1 MRLIFLVSIA
11 TLLFLQGCDENKKPQ
26 TNKNDLAEEEV
37 IEVNKKSAHD
47 VIVQLINSENKK
59 VGEAILEE
67 GKEGVTISLKGENL
81 PPGLHGYHIHEKG
94 FCEGPT
100 FETAGG
106 HFNPDDKQHGF
117 DHENGPHAGDL
128 PNLNVN
134 ADGKVKN
141 TNVNDRVT
149 LKENER
155 HSLQGEN
162 GTSLI
167 IHAHPDDYI
176 SQPAGDAG
184 ERIACGIIS
193 EGQQ

>member
-1 MRLIFLVSIA
+1 MRLIYFVSIVA
-11 TLLFLQGCDENKKPQ
+11 FLFLQGCDENKKPQ
-26 TNKNDLAEEEV
+26 THINDLAEEEV
-37 IEVNKKSAHD
+37 IEVNKESDHY
-47 VIVQLINSENKK
+47 VTVQLINNDNKK

-67 GKEGVTISLKGENL
+67 GIEGVTISLKGENL

-94 FCEGPT
+94 LCEGPT

-128 PNLNVN
+128 PNLNVG

-141 TNVNDRVT
+141 KYVNDRVT
-149 LKENER
+149 LRENKP
-155 HSLQGEN
+155 HSLKGEN

-167 IHAHPDDYI
+167 IHARPDDYI

-184 ERIACGIIS
+184 ERIACGVIS
-193 EGQQ
+193 EGQ